1 MNYSNFHYSIIKVV
15 LCIFF
20 GGSIPNIYAQTTYK
34 VTYHISEPKM
44 HGSIESLDERGK
56 RFTNQLFAM
65 VKELNY
71 ILIANQEAS
80 YFELEDAL
88 RKESD
93 SPFERILSSLAKK
106 QASFNNSVYA
116 NHKEDSIVFVKNIL
130 DSDYVVKSGYYNFN
144 WTIKDETK
152 KIVGFNAR
160 KAEGDYYDP
169 IIKKELIVEAWF
181 IPSISLQS
189 GPDIFMG
196 LPGLIAEVHLKGA
209 VVTAKKIEV
218 NQTMDIKKIEDK
230 KAMSLQEFYDEIGVL
245 NKKLETYIEN

>member
-1 MNYSNFHYSIIKVV
+1 MRYSNLHYSIVRVV
-15 LCIFF
+15 LCVCFF
-20 GGSIPNIYAQTTYK
+20 GSFPNVYAQTTYK

-44 HGSIESLDERGK
+44 HGSIENLDERGK
-56 RFTNQLFAM
+56 HFTNQLFAL

-71 ILIANQEAS
+71 ILIANHEAS
-80 YFELEDAL
+80 YFELEDVL
-88 RKESD
+88 KKENE
-93 SPFERILSSLAKK
+93 SPMGSILSSLAKK
-106 QASFNNSVYA
+106 QASFNKSVYA
-116 NHKEDSIVFVKNIL
+116 NHKKDRIVFVKNIL
-130 DSDYVVKSGYYNFN
+130 DSDYLVESGCYNFN

-152 KIVGFNAR
+152 KIVGFDAR
-160 KAEGDYYDP
+160 KAAGNYYDP
-169 IIKKELIVEAWF
+169 IVNKELKVEAWF

-218 NQTMDIKKIEDK
+218 NQTMDVKKIEDT
-230 KAMSLQEFYDEIGVL
+230 KAMSLQEFYNEIGIL